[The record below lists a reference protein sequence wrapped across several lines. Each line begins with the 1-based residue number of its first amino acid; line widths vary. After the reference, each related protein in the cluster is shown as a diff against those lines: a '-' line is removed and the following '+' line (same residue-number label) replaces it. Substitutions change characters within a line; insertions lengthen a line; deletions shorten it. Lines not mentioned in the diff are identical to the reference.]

1 MNLDTPSDRAASE
14 TLSVSE
20 WAGRKKTQIDCGKEN
35 VTKQSK
41 TETIYN
47 HTQDNKRVETGGNR
61 AGDNLMTKDYV
72 KDTQDIVKNRH
83 QDKAERERTQQQKP
97 QLETKIEDWTHKK
110 TGHRDQTDTGTQ
122 LKKQKRIENNEIPQN
137 QDTKIHGLN

>member
-1 MNLDTPSDRAASE
+1 M
-14 TLSVSE
+14 
-20 WAGRKKTQIDCGKEN
+20 
-35 VTKQSK
+35 TKQSK

-97 QLETKIEDWTHKK
+97 QLETKIED
-110 TGHRDQTDTGTQ
+110 
-122 LKKQKRIENNEIPQN
+122 
-137 QDTKIHGLN
+137 